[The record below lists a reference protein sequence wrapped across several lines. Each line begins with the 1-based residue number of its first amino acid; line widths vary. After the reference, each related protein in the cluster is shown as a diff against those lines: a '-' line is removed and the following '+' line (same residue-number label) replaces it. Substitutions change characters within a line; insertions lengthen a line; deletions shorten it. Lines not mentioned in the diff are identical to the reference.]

1 MDTEINEWDGSN
13 IDSYRFRSA
22 RQRERMRYED
32 FDKALLKIHRQEN
45 ELWDQRNN
53 LGWEPLD
60 PPVQKGWKRF
70 YVLRDDVALSKH
82 ALFFENILQK
92 INTYD
97 WSSKKQFL
105 AKKRKRG
112 RKIYVERKQHL
123 KMPCAWEFRRMDF
136 NDNEKQFFHVEPF
149 VENWNKELRY
159 RYVFNEPW
167 RFVLRVRP
175 NMIDKIRIKDA
186 ELESRI
192 KAIDNY
198 LEKNDYRRR
207 LNKLL
212 NGDAGN
218 HWRKYETNEK
228 EAYCYKNK
236 PMTAI
241 LDLIKAENE

>member
-1 MDTEINEWDGSN
+1 MDTTINESCGAN
-13 IDSYRFRSA
+13 ISPYKFRTA
-22 RQRERMRYED
+22 RQRKRMRYKD

-45 ELWDQRNN
+45 ELWDQRSN
-53 LGWEPLD
+53 LGWEPLN

-82 ALFFENILQK
+82 ALFFENILK
-92 INTYD
+92 RINTYD
-97 WSSKKQFL
+97 WSPKKQFL

-112 RKIYVERKQHL
+112 RKIYVERKQNL
-123 KMPCAWEFRRMDF
+123 KMPGEWEFKRMDF

-149 VENWNKELRY
+149 VEKWGKQFSY

-167 RFVLRVRP
+167 HFVLRVRP

-186 ELESRI
+186 VLESRI
-192 KAIDNY
+192 REIDNY
-198 LEKNDYRRR
+198 LERNVYRRR

-212 NGDAGN
+212 DGYNN
-218 HWRKYETNEK
+218 NYWRKSKTKEK

-236 PMTAI
+236 SIQAI
-241 LDLIKAENE
+241 LDLIKAQTE